1 MGGMKSA
8 MAERIRKDWKTL
20 LCAVAWA
27 GICLTSALT
36 LRAIQWGAG
45 EGSAASHLRFGLAY
59 SLSGGKLG
67 LLILGL
73 LCLAAGFGTVWAL
86 KEERRISWTGVVLA
100 LFFDGMT
107 LIDQSPTGMLGS
119 LWAFPGAGSAESL
132 LFWLTGGLC
141 WYSAALL
148 FCRWANRPGRA
159 RKPLSWSR
167 KRWLLWAAV
176 LLVCWLPILILRSP
190 GSIYADTD
198 AQILQFQGV
207 MPYEASNP
215 LILSFV
221 YGPLFT
227 LGQKIGGDNW
237 GIFCCVLFQT
247 LLGLFAC
254 GFACEELT
262 SQRGRRKAGAL
273 LCAFFGLVPAF
284 ASFSAA
290 ALKDFIHAPIYLLF
304 VLFYSRVI
312 RGGSRKDWLWLAVLA
327 ILAAVTRKGA
337 VYLVAF
343 SLLGMAL
350 LKADRRKF
358 LTVGTVLLLAAHFLL
373 NGVIYPLIG
382 VEKPMEQE
390 NYSFFYP
397 ITGFYCARY
406 EQELTEKEKET
417 IAAVLDYDTV
427 VSGFSTG
434 GVDTIKR
441 TYHAENEAQVRAY
454 LALHGKFFLR
464 HPLTCLEALVYSR
477 NYYFTLWSVK
487 GERISVALH
496 PFREVD
502 PKADSNFSHWLP
514 EDTRKAFED
523 KLWAATDTFPLKELI
538 SPGTYTWLTLLL
550 LAAAWKVRNKQ
561 RLTELLPLA
570 LLTAGLLLTHL
581 NGAAR
586 YASPLYYCVPVVLMM
601 R

>member
-1 MGGMKSA
+1 
-8 MAERIRKDWKTL
+8 MAERIRKDWKAL
-20 LCAVAWA
+20 LCAIAWA
-27 GICLTSALT
+27 GVCLASALM

-45 EGSAASHLRFGLAY
+45 AGSALAHLRFGLAY
-59 SLSGGKLG
+59 SLSGGKVG
-67 LLILGL
+67 LLMLAL
-73 LCLAAGFGTVWAL
+73 LCLGAGLGTVWAIKMEKRL
-86 KEERRISWTGVVLA
+86 FWPGAILA
-100 LFFDGMT
+100 LFFAGMT
-107 LIDQSPTGMLGS
+107 LIDQSPTGMLRN
-119 LWAFPGAGSAESL
+119 LWAFPEAGSAESL

-141 WYSAALL
+141 WYTVILL
-148 FCRWANRPGRA
+148 FCHWADRPRQE
-159 RKPLSWSR
+159 REPLPWSR
-167 KRWLLWAAV
+167 KRLLLWAGV
-176 LLVCWLPILILRSP
+176 LLLCWLPILILRSP

-227 LGQKIGGDNW
+227 LGQRIGGDNW
-237 GIFCCVLFQT
+237 GIFCCVIFQT

-254 GFACEELT
+254 CFACEELT
-262 SQRGRRKAGAL
+262 AQRGSRKAGAL
-273 LCAFFGLVPAF
+273 LCAFFGLMPTF

-304 VLFYSRVI
+304 VLYFRRAG
-312 RGGSRKDWLWLAVLA
+312 RGGSRRDWLWLAVLA
-327 ILAAVTRKGA
+327 ILAAATRKGA
-337 VYLVAF
+337 IYLVAF
-343 SLLGMAL
+343 SLLGLAL
-350 LKADRRKF
+350 LRADRRKV
-358 LTVGTVLLLAAHFLL
+358 LTAGTVLLLAAHFLL
-373 NGVIYPLIG
+373 NGVLYPMIG

-406 EQELTEKEKET
+406 EQELTEEERET
-417 IAAVLDYDTV
+417 ISAVLDYDTV

-441 TYHAENEAQVRAY
+441 TYHAESETQVRAY

-477 NYYFTLWSVK
+477 NYYFTPWSVK
-487 GERISVALH
+487 GERISVAMH

-502 PKADSNFSHWLP
+502 PKADSHFSHWLP
-514 EDTRKAFED
+514 EDARKAFED
-523 KLWAATDTFPLKELI
+523 KLWAATDTVPLKELI

-550 LAAAWKVRNKQ
+550 LAAAWKGKDKQ
-561 RLTELLPLA
+561 RLTELLPLV

-586 YASPLYYCVPVVLMM
+586 YASPLYYCVPVVLGLNKAG
-601 R
+601 RSA

>member
-1 MGGMKSA
+1 
-8 MAERIRKDWKTL
+8 MAKEMRKEWKGL
-20 LCAVAWA
+20 LCALLWA
-27 GICLTSALT
+27 GICLASGLM

-45 EGSAASHLRFGLAY
+45 GESAGAHLRFGLAY
-59 SLSGGKLG
+59 SLSGGKIG

-86 KEERRISWTGVVLA
+86 KVEKKIFWPGAVLG
-100 LFFDGMT
+100 LFFAGMT
-107 LIDQSPTGMLGS
+107 LIHQSPTGMLEN
-119 LWAFPGAGSAESL
+119 LWAFPEAGSAESL

-141 WYSAALL
+141 WYGAVLL
-148 FCRWANRPGRA
+148 FCRLLNRPRQA
-159 RKPLSWSR
+159 RDPLPRSR
-167 KRWLLWAAV
+167 KRLLLWAGV
-176 LLVCWLPILILRSP
+176 LLLCWLPILILRSP

-198 AQILQFQGV
+198 AQILQFQGI

-227 LGQKIGGDNW
+227 LGQRIGGDNW
-237 GIFCCVLFQT
+237 GIFCCVIFQT

-262 SQRGRRKAGAL
+262 AQRGTGKAGAL

-304 VLFYSRVI
+304 VLYYSRTA
-312 RGGSRKDWLWLAVLA
+312 RGGSKGDWLRLA
-327 ILAAVTRKGA
+327 ILALLAAATRKGA
-337 VYLVAF
+337 VFLVAF
-343 SLLGMAL
+343 SLLGLAL
-350 LKADRRKF
+350 LKGEKRKI
-358 LTVGTVLLLAAHFLL
+358 LTVGTLALLAVHFLL
-373 NGVIYPLIG
+373 NGLLFPLIG

-406 EQELTEKEKET
+406 DGELTEAEKQT

-441 TYHAENEAQVRAY
+441 TYHAENETQVRAY
-454 LALHGKFFLR
+454 LAIHGKFFLR

-477 NYYFTLWSVK
+477 NYYFTPWSVR
-487 GERISVALH
+487 GERISVAMH

-502 PKADSNFSHWLP
+502 PKADSSFSHWLP
-514 EDTRKAFED
+514 EDTRRAFED

-550 LAAAWKVRNKQ
+550 LATAWKQKNRQ
-561 RLTELLPLA
+561 RLVELLPLV

-586 YASPLYYCVPVVLMM
+586 YASPLYYCAPVVLGLDGGGL
-601 R
+601 

>member
-1 MGGMKSA
+1 
-8 MAERIRKDWKTL
+8 MAERIRKDWKAL
-20 LCAVAWA
+20 LCALLWA
-27 GICLTSALT
+27 GACLSSALM

-45 EGSAASHLRFGLAY
+45 AGSAVAHLRFGLAY
-59 SLSGGKLG
+59 SLSGGKVG
-67 LLILGL
+67 LLILAL
-73 LCLAAGFGTVWAL
+73 LCLAAGFGTVLAL
-86 KEERRISWTGVVLA
+86 KGENKIFWPGVILA
-100 LFFDGMT
+100 LFFAGMT
-107 LIDQSPTGMLGS
+107 LIGQSPTGMLRS
-119 LWAFPGAGSAESL
+119 LWAFPEAGSAESL
-132 LFWLTGGLC
+132 LFWFTGGLC
-141 WYSAALL
+141 WYAAILL
-148 FCRWANRPGRA
+148 FCRWTNRPRQE
-159 RKPLSWSR
+159 REPLPWSW
-167 KRWLLWAAV
+167 KRLLLWAGV
-176 LLVCWLPILILRSP
+176 LLLCWLPILVLRSP

-198 AQILQFQGV
+198 AQILQFQGI
-207 MPYEASNP
+207 MPFEASNP

-227 LGQKIGGDNW
+227 LGQRIGGDNW
-237 GIFCCVLFQT
+237 GIFCCVIFQT

-262 SQRGRRKAGAL
+262 AQRGTRKTGAL
-273 LCAFFGLVPAF
+273 LCAFFGLVPTF

-304 VLFYSRVI
+304 VLYYCRTV
-312 RGGSRKDWLWLAVLA
+312 RGGSKKDWLWLAVLA
-327 ILAAVTRKGA
+327 LLAAATRKGA
-337 VYLVAF
+337 IYLVAF
-343 SLLGMAL
+343 SLLGLAL
-350 LKADRRKF
+350 LKADRRKL
-358 LTVGTVLLLAAHFLL
+358 LTAGTVALLAAHFLL
-373 NGVIYPLIG
+373 NGVLYPVIG

-406 EQELTEKEKET
+406 EQELTEEERAT

-441 TYHAENEAQVRAY
+441 TYHAEDETQVRAY
-454 LALHGKFFLR
+454 LALHGKFLLR

-477 NYYFTLWSVK
+477 NYYFTPWSVK
-487 GERISVALH
+487 GERISVAMH

-502 PKADSNFSHWLP
+502 PKADSDFSHWLP

-523 KLWAATDTFPLKELI
+523 KLWAATDAFPLKELI

-550 LAAAWKVRNKQ
+550 LAAAWKEKDKQ
-561 RLTELLPLA
+561 RMTELLPLA

-586 YASPLYYCVPVVLMM
+586 YASPLYYCAPVLLG
-601 R
+601 RIRE

>member
-1 MGGMKSA
+1 MANGM
-8 MAERIRKDWKTL
+8 RKEWKGL
-20 LCAVAWA
+20 LCALLWA
-27 GICLTSALT
+27 GICLASGLM

-45 EGSAASHLRFGLAY
+45 EGSAGAHLRFGLAY
-59 SLSGGKLG
+59 SLSGGKIG

-86 KEERRISWTGVVLA
+86 KEEKKIYWPGVVLG
-100 LFFDGMT
+100 LFFAGMT
-107 LIDQSPTGMLGS
+107 LIHQSPTGMLEN
-119 LWAFPGAGSAESL
+119 LWAFPEAGSAESL

-141 WYSAALL
+141 WYGAVLL
-148 FCRWANRPGRA
+148 FCRLLNRPRQA
-159 RKPLSWSR
+159 REPIPRSR
-167 KRWLLWAAV
+167 KRMLLWAGV
-176 LLVCWLPILILRSP
+176 LLLCWLPILILRSP

-227 LGQKIGGDNW
+227 LGQGIGGDNW
-237 GIFCCVLFQT
+237 GIFCCVIFQT

-262 SQRGRRKAGAL
+262 AQRGTRKAGAL

-284 ASFSAA
+284 ASFCAA
-290 ALKDFIHAPIYLLF
+290 ALKDFIHAPVYLLF
-304 VLFYSRVI
+304 VLYYCRTA
-312 RGGSRKDWLWLAVLA
+312 RGGSRGDWLRLA
-327 ILAAVTRKGA
+327 ILALLAAATRKGA
-337 VYLVAF
+337 VFLVAF
-343 SLLGMAL
+343 SLLGLAL
-350 LKADRRKF
+350 LKGEKRKI
-358 LTVGTVLLLAAHFLL
+358 LTVGTLALLAVHFLL
-373 NGVIYPLIG
+373 NGLLFPLIG

-406 EQELTEKEKET
+406 DGELTEAEKQT

-441 TYHAENEAQVRAY
+441 TYHAENETQVRAY

-477 NYYFTLWSVK
+477 NDYFTPWSVR
-487 GERISVALH
+487 GERISVAMH

-550 LAAAWKVRNKQ
+550 LAAAWKQKNRQ
-561 RLTELLPLA
+561 RLVELLPLA

-586 YASPLYYCVPVVLMM
+586 YASPLYYCVPVVLGLDGGAS
-601 R
+601 

>member
-1 MGGMKSA
+1 MAKGM
-8 MAERIRKDWKTL
+8 RKEWKGL
-20 LCAVAWA
+20 LCALLWA
-27 GICLTSALT
+27 GICLASGLM

-45 EGSAASHLRFGLAY
+45 AGSAGAHLRFGLAY
-59 SLSGGKLG
+59 SLSGGKTG

-86 KEERRISWTGVVLA
+86 KEEKKIFWPGAVLG
-100 LFFDGMT
+100 LFFAWMT
-107 LIDQSPTGMLGS
+107 LIHQSPTGMLQN
-119 LWAFPGAGSAESL
+119 LWAFPEAGSAESL
-132 LFWLTGGLC
+132 LFWLTGGMC
-141 WYSAALL
+141 WYGAVLL
-148 FCRWANRPGRA
+148 FCRLTSRPRQA
-159 RKPLSWSR
+159 REPLPRSQ
-167 KRWLLWAAV
+167 KRMLLWAGV
-176 LLVCWLPILILRSP
+176 LLLCWLPILILRSP

-227 LGQKIGGDNW
+227 LGQGIGGDNW
-237 GIFCCVLFQT
+237 GIFCCVIFQT

-254 GFACEELT
+254 GVACEELT
-262 SQRGRRKAGAL
+262 AQRGTWKAGAL
-273 LCAFFGLVPAF
+273 LCAFFDLVPVF

-290 ALKDFIHAPIYLLF
+290 VLKDCIHAPVYLLF
-304 VLFYSRVI
+304 VIFYCRGA
-312 RGGSRKDWLWLAVLA
+312 RGGSRGDWGRLA
-327 ILAAVTRKGA
+327 ILALLAAATRKGA
-337 VYLVAF
+337 VFLVAF
-343 SLLGMAL
+343 SLLGLAL
-350 LKADRRKF
+350 LKREKRKA
-358 LTVGTVLLLAAHFLL
+358 LTVGALALLAAHFLM
-373 NGVIYPLIG
+373 NGLFFPLIG

-406 EQELTEKEKET
+406 DQELTEAEKQT

-441 TYHAENEAQVRAY
+441 TYHAENKTQVRAY

-477 NYYFTLWSVK
+477 NYYFTPWSVR
-487 GERISVALH
+487 GERISVAMH

-514 EDTRKAFED
+514 EDTRRAFED

-550 LAAAWKVRNKQ
+550 LAAAWKRKNRQ
-561 RLTELLPLA
+561 RLVELLPLV

-586 YASPLYYCVPVVLMM
+586 YASPLYYCVPVLLGFVGGAS
-601 R
+601 